1 MPFSLASRS
10 HRDNVGCEIPDQ
22 AESADAVDPPGTSS
36 FLTMLAL
43 KAALYSV
50 INNLTHPQ
58 RRWRPQPHHGEDGP
72 DNSSDTG
79 GSWLGCSCDDLRRNG
94 GQLAHG
100 HGRVGFGGRE
110 DLVFAKMG
118 KERPLGA
125 VGRSKSDSPY
135 LSPTATSLRRRICT
149 RKLPSPHAGS
159 RKRESMRSVSPLTR
173 SSMASTIHAGVK
185 TSPWS
190 ATRFFDLIWLM
201 GE

>member
-43 KAALYSV
+43 KAALYSL

-79 GSWLGCSCDDLRRNG
+79 GGLALLRKEIAP
-94 GQLAHG
+94 L
-100 HGRVGFGGRE
+100 RVLRPAPN
-110 DLVFAKMG
+110 FANK
-118 KERPLGA
+118 P
-125 VGRSKSDSPY
+125 V
-135 LSPTATSLRRRICT
+135 T
-149 RKLPSPHAGS
+149 H
-159 RKRESMRSVSPLTR
+159 
-173 SSMASTIHAGVK
+173 
-185 TSPWS
+185 
-190 ATRFFDLIWLM
+190 
-201 GE
+201 